1 MKQQK
6 EVNWTKLDN
15 ASKLFP
21 AVANN
26 KDTKVFRLACELY
39 EDVDPK
45 ILQKSLD
52 LTIESFPLYKS
63 VLRRGA
69 FWYYFESTDT
79 NPKVELESNS
89 LCAPL
94 YIKNQRNLL
103 IRVFYYRKR
112 INVEIFHSLTDG
124 AGVIWFMETL
134 IYHYM
139 TIRYG
144 DIFGDRIPELNFKA
158 SISQKMDDSFG
169 KNYNKEDNPSQ
180 KLKNKKEKKE
190 KSRPAYHIKGNRIA
204 ENRMK
209 LIEGSMSV
217 KAVLDIAHEYN
228 TTLTIFMT
236 SLLLYSI
243 YKEMPANKKKRPV
256 VLSVPINLRQYYES
270 ATARNFFSTMNISYQ
285 FNNSSPDFEEI
296 IQSVSE
302 SFKKGL
308 TKEQLDKQLN
318 HFMSLEKNLL
328 TRVIPLPIKDYVLR
342 IANRLNDRKITSSIS
357 NIGKIIM
364 PSEFNNY
371 IRQFSIC
378 VSARRP
384 LITLCTY
391 EDRIVISFTS
401 PFEET
406 DIQKTFFQ
414 FLSQKGVEIEITSNL

>member
-1 MKQQK
+1 MKGQK
-6 EVNWTKLDN
+6 KINWTKLDN

-26 KDTKVFRLACELY
+26 KDTKVFRLTCELY
-39 EDVDPK
+39 EDVDPDV
-45 ILQKSLD
+45 LQSSLD

-63 VLRRGA
+63 VLRRGL
-69 FWYYFESTDT
+69 FWYYFESSDI
-79 NPKVELESNS
+79 NPKVELESTS

-94 YIKNQRNLL
+94 YIKNHRSLL
-103 IRVFYYRKR
+103 IRVSYYNKR
-112 INVEIFHSLTDG
+112 INLEIFHALTDG

-139 TIRYG
+139 TIKYR
-144 DIFGDRIPELNFKA
+144 DIFGDRIPKLNHKA

-169 KNYNKEDNPSQ
+169 KNYNNKEINQ
-180 KLKNKKEKKE
+180 KLKNKKEKGSK
-190 KSRPAYHIKGNRIA
+190 AYHIKGNRNE
-204 ENRMK
+204 ENRTR

-217 KAVLDIAHEYN
+217 KAVLGLAHEYN
-228 TTLTIFMT
+228 TTLTIFLT

-243 YKEMPANKKKRPV
+243 YKEMPVNKRKRSV

-270 ATARNFFSTMNISYQ
+270 ATARNFFSTMNIKYNFQ
-285 FNNSSPDFEEI
+285 NNSGDFKEI
-296 IQSVSE
+296 IKSVSE
-302 SFKKGL
+302 DFKTKL
-308 TKEQLDKQLN
+308 TKDQLDKQLN
-318 HFMSLEKNLL
+318 HFMSLEKNLF
-328 TRVIPLPIKDYVLR
+328 TRIIPLTLKDYVLL
-342 IANRLNDRKITSSIS
+342 IADKLNDRKITSSIS

-364 PSEFNNY
+364 PEDFSTYIKEF
-371 IRQFSIC
+371 SVC

-391 EDRIVISFTS
+391 GDRIVISFTS

-414 FLSQKGVEIEITSNL
+414 FLSQRGIEIQITSNL